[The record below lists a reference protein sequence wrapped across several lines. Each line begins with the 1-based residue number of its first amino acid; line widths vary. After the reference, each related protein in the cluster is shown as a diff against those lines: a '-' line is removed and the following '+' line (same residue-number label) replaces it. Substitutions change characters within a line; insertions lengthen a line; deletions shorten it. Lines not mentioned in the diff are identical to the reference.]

1 MLMALFGDSGHFRDG
16 TPPHHPVGDQGA
28 PRQWRP
34 EWRVNHLVY
43 QSGYDRIPRYSLTGG
58 GFIPK
63 KSFRGREGL
72 LYQPY
77 VTPVSSMVG
86 GGQVPSR
93 TNFLTS
99 LFKGIFE
106 NGRS

>member
-1 MLMALFGDSGHFRDG
+1 MSILMRNNNHYHDG
-16 TPPHHPVGDQGA
+16 SAPYHPVNDQGP
-28 PRQWRP
+28 PRKWRP
-34 EWRVNHLVY
+34 EWTVPHLVF
-43 QSGYDRIPRYSLTGG
+43 QDGQDRIPRYSLTGG

-63 KSFRGREGL
+63 KSFAGREGL

-77 VTPVSSMVG
+77 VTPLSSLVG

-106 NGRS
+106 NGTS